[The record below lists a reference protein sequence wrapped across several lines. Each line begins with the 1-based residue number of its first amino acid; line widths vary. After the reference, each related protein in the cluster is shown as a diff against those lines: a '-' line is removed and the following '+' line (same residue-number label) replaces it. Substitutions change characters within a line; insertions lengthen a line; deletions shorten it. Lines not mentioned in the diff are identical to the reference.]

1 MPKYM
6 LLFIDCGKHY
16 TIKSCIIPWYAQCM
30 HNSNMYNS
38 NDVIETV
45 ET

>member
-16 TIKSCIIPWYAQCM
+16 TIKSIIVICTMYAQ
-30 HNSNMYNS
+30 SNMYNS